1 MDSSVRTCVPEHV
14 CAYKSAFS
22 DARECVYLCVRVSQ
36 WDQTSGETTVYLTC
50 SSPDGGGSLDMI
62 KKRVSVLSGSVLV
75 NQVSLSYMHKES
87 GAAVRV

>member
-1 MDSSVRTCVPEHV
+1 M
-14 CAYKSAFS
+14 
-22 DARECVYLCVRVSQ
+22 YLCVRVSQ

-87 GAAVRV
+87 SAAVRV